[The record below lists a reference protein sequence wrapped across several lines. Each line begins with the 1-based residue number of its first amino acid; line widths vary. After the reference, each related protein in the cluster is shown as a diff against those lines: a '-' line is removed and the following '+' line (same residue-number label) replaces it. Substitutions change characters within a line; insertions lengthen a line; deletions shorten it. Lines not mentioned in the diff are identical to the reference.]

1 MGNLKRRTFIKTGI
15 LAGGAIMITRQLS
28 ANGILSNSPLR
39 MQKTVPGEIP
49 DIVTISSDD
58 PEANIPKLLKP
69 LGGIGSFVK
78 SGQTVG
84 ILANSPWKNPG
95 YFTNPDIVL
104 VVAGLC
110 LDAGAKNVIC
120 LKSANQSYWEKG
132 KLFEKYRT
140 TIEGMTFGTDHVQV
154 DIPGGISLKKADVY
168 KELKEV
174 DVFISIPVAKH
185 HNGVIFSGN
194 LKGMMGAS
202 SSDTNRHM
210 HSPDG
215 DYTYD
220 ETEWLA
226 QCIADL
232 STIRKPDLCIIDAME
247 CATNNGPA
255 GPGITVKPRKIIA
268 GKDPLATDVF
278 AAGLIGFDR
287 DQVLTFDKA
296 YKHKLGE
303 TDLSKLTLLEL

>member
-1 MGNLKRRTFIKTGI
+1 MEKFKRRTFIKTGI
-15 LAGGAIMITRQLS
+15 LAGGAVIFTRQLS
-28 ANGILSNSPLR
+28 ANGLLSNSPLG
-39 MQKTVPGEIP
+39 MKPPAPGEMP

-58 PEANIPKLLKP
+58 PEANIPKLLQP
-69 LGGIGSFVK
+69 LGGISAFVK
-78 SGQTVG
+78 TGQKVG

-104 VVAGLC
+104 VIAGLC
-110 LDAGAKNVIC
+110 MGAGAKNVIC
-120 LKSANQSYWEKG
+120 LKPANQAYWEKG
-132 KLFEKYRT
+132 KLFGKYRT
-140 TIEGMTFGTDHVQV
+140 TIEGITYGTDRVQV
-154 DIPGGISLKKADVY
+154 DIPGGISLKQADIY
-168 KELKEV
+168 KELQDV

-185 HNGVIFSGN
+185 HNGVVYSGN

-202 SSDTNRHM
+202 SSDTNRQM

-215 DYTYD
+215 NYTYD
-220 ETEWLA
+220 EREWLA

-232 STIRKPDLCIIDAME
+232 SIIRKPDLCIIDAME

-255 GPGITVKPRKIIA
+255 GPGNTVKPGKIIA

-287 DQVLTFDKA
+287 DEILTFDRA
-296 YKHKLGE
+296 YKHKIGE